1 MAPANDIAKY
11 ILSLTDEE
19 SGELIS
25 HLKLQKLLYYCQGF
39 ALALTGKPMFSER
52 IEAWQHGPVVPDVWQ
67 EYRSCG
73 AAAIPR
79 PEGFDPNVIDD
90 VLRDVANEVYTVYG
104 QYSAW
109 RLRDMTH
116 DEAPWK
122 DAKLNSTIGP
132 DVLCDFFKDRVD

>member
-1 MAPANDIAKY
+1 MATANDIAKY
-11 ILSLTDEE
+11 LLSLTDEE

-39 ALALTGKPMFSER
+39 ALALTGKPMFAER

-67 EYRSCG
+67 EYRGYGSS
-73 AAAIPR
+73 AIPK
-79 PEGFDPNVIDD
+79 PEVFDPTVIEDSMKEIAID
-90 VLRDVANEVYTVYG
+90 VYTVYG

-116 DEAPWK
+116 NENPWK
-122 DAKLNSTIGP
+122 NTKLNEVISHGSLTE
-132 DVLCDFFKDRVD
+132 FFKDQVA